1 MCIGIP
7 MQVLSVAEDGGSWCE
22 GRGQRVKLNMALV
35 GEQPPG
41 GWVLAFQGSAVRVL
55 TAEGAAQTN
64 AALDAL
70 SAALNGETQFDA
82 FFSDL
87 VDRAPQL
94 THPPEQSRS

>member
-7 MQVLSVAEDGGSWCE
+7 MQVLSVAADGGSWCE

-70 SAALNGETQFDA
+70 EAALHGETQLDTY
-82 FFSDL
+82 FSDL
-87 VDRAPQL
+87 VARTPQV
-94 THPPEQSRS
+94 THPAEKSES